1 MFFKKILYYINPANL
16 FHRDPE
22 AGVSLRMMHGVNKI
36 SFLMFLVCLVVM
48 LVRWYTR

>member
-48 LVRWYTR
+48 FIRWYTR

>member
-22 AGVSLRMMHGVNKI
+22 AGVILRMMHGVNKI